1 MNLKKASEIQLKL
14 SRRLRLKWEETILE
28 TVAGADFS
36 YDKENKLIGASVVV
50 LSFPDFKILETVQ
63 VIRKVKFPYVSGYLA
78 FREAPSFFE
87 AFRKLKTKPDVTLVD
102 GNGIAHPRKM
112 GLASFVGVV
121 RDICTIGCAKSPV
134 YPFALPGKERGQ
146 YTSIRN
152 EKKERVGLC
161 LRTRDGIKPVFVSP
175 GHRIDLMESM
185 RIILICSR
193 YRIPE
198 PLRKAHITA
207 SHIFGQTG

>member
-1 MNLKKASEIQLKL
+1 MNLKKAAEIQGKL
-14 SRRLRLKWEETILE
+14 SGRLRLEWEETVLK

-36 YDKENKLIGASVVV
+36 YDKGNKLIGASVVV

-63 VIRKVKFPYVSGYLA
+63 AIRKVTFPYVSGYLA

-87 AFRKLKTKPDVTLVD
+87 AFRKLKTKPEVTLVD

-112 GLASFVGVV
+112 GLASFVGVA
-121 RDICTIGCAKSPV
+121 RDICTIGCAKSPA
-134 YPFALPGKERGQ
+134 YPFILPGKGRGQ
-146 YTSIRN
+146 YTFIRN

-185 RIILICSR
+185 RIVLVCSK

-198 PLRKAHITA
+198 PLREAHITA
-207 SHIFGQTG
+207 THIFDQTG

>member
-1 MNLKKASEIQLKL
+1 MDLKKAAEIQLKL
-14 SRRLRLKWEETILE
+14 SRRLRLKWEEARLE

-36 YDKENKLIGASVVV
+36 YDKGNKLIGASVVV
-50 LSFPDFKILETVQ
+50 LRFPDFKMLETVQ
-63 VIRKVKFPYVSGYLA
+63 VIQKVRFPYVSGYLA

-87 AFRKLKTKPDVTLVD
+87 AFRKLKIKPEVTLVD

-121 RDICTIGCAKSPV
+121 RDICTIGCAKSPA

-146 YTSIRN
+146 FTFIRN
-152 EKKERVGLC
+152 EKKERVGFC

-175 GHRIDLMESM
+175 GHKIDLMESM
-185 RIILICSR
+185 RIILMCAR

-207 SHIFGQTG
+207 SHIFSSTG